1 MSAIADK
8 GFPRFGDILAKREG
22 EMNMQTGAD
31 IGLNIETTARFL
43 GIPQFSLFARIQTG
57 EVEMIRG
64 RSGEILIPTKE
75 VERLANSPIAS
86 LPAPDKPAQFRD
98 KELGVEQRL
107 GGLRRNGETASF
119 RVQDSAGSF
128 TAREINSYR
137 LAFSSIAAE
146 LGSIKELK
154 EQLGQIG
161 ELPSR
166 EDTRLSHGES
176 GDWAIRAELLKVD
189 GGDVMLCERDD
200 KFVVIE
206 RFPENS
212 RYAQAN
218 GNAEILLQG
227 NDPNKLLDEFK
238 ANAQLTLEFMAS
250 NLTAK
255 AQRIVWEQFPDE
267 RPGHIVAAISERCRQ
282 AVSTQ
287 ETVAEN
293 LAQQISRKQAVRI

>member
-1 MSAIADK
+1 MSAIADN
-8 GFPRFGDILAKREG
+8 GFPRFGDVLTKRECG
-22 EMNMQTGAD
+22 LNMQTGAD
-31 IGLNIETTARFL
+31 IGVNVETTARFL
-43 GIPQFSLFARIQTG
+43 GVPEFSLFARIQTG

-75 VERLANSPIAS
+75 VERLANSRIAS
-86 LPAPDKPAQFRD
+86 LPVPDKPAQFRD
-98 KELGVEQRL
+98 EELGIEQRL

-119 RVQDSAGSF
+119 RVQDFPGSF
-128 TAREINSYR
+128 TAREICSFR
-137 LAFSSIAAE
+137 TAFNSIAPE
-146 LGSIKELK
+146 LGSIKELN
-154 EQLGQIG
+154 EQLRQIG

-166 EDTRLSHGES
+166 EDTRLSRGES
-176 GDWAIRAELLKVD
+176 GDWAIRAELLKGD
-189 GGDVMLCERDD
+189 PGDVVLCERDNE
-200 KFVVIE
+200 FAVIE

-227 NDPNKLLDEFK
+227 NHPNKLLEEFK

-282 AVSTQ
+282 AVNNQ
-287 ETVAEN
+287 ETVAKN
-293 LAQQISRKQAVRI
+293 LGQQNSRNQAVRI